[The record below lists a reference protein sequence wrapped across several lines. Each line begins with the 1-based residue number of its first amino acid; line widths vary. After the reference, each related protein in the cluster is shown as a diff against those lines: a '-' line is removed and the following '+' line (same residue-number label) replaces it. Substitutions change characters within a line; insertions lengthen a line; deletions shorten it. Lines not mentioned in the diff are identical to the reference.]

1 MKAELSKDG
10 STIVVTI
17 PMQLRRRGGR
27 KLIIAPDGMEMAPP
41 APKDD
46 ALARLVAKAHHWLKL
61 LESGKAPSI
70 QAIAEQENIDKS
82 YAAKVLRLTLLA
94 PDIVV
99 AILDGRQPDV
109 LTWRELARPFPV
121 LWEKQR
127 QRWGMAAVG

>member
-70 QAIAEQENIDKS
+70 QAIA
-82 YAAKVLRLTLLA
+82 
-94 PDIVV
+94 
-99 AILDGRQPDV
+99 
-109 LTWRELARPFPV
+109 
-121 LWEKQR
+121 
-127 QRWGMAAVG
+127 